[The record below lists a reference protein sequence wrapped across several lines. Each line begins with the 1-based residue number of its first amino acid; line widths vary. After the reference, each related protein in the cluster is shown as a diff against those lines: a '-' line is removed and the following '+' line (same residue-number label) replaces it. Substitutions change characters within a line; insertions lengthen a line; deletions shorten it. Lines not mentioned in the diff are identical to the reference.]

1 MKIHQQIIDI
11 KTSGKCLHNITPQIK
26 DVLNN
31 SGIITGLATIFIL
44 HTSASLIIQENA
56 DPDVL
61 ADLSIFFS
69 KLVPEN
75 GYDYLHS
82 SEGADDMPSHIRSIL
97 TSTSENII
105 IRQGKLL
112 LGTWQGIYL
121 WEHRTRSHFRQ
132 VAIHLQGVDY

>member
-1 MKIHQQIIDI
+1 MKMYQEILEI
-11 KTSGKCLHNITPQIK
+11 KTSGKCLHKITHQ
-26 DVLNN
+26 VMTVVTN
-31 SGIITGLATIFIL
+31 SGIKTGICTVFVL

-61 ADLSIFFS
+61 ADLSNFFS

-75 GYDYLHS
+75 NFDYLHS
-82 SEGADDMPSHIRSIL
+82 AEGADDMPSHIRSIL

-105 IRQGKLL
+105 IRDGKLL

-121 WEHRTRSHFRQ
+121 WEHRVRSNLRKI
-132 VAIHLQGVDY
+132 AIHVQGD

>member
-1 MKIHQQIIDI
+1 MKMYQEIVEI
-11 KTSGKCLHNITPQIK
+11 KTSGKCLHSITSQVMTVVK
-26 DVLNN
+26 K
-31 SGIITGLATIFIL
+31 SGIQTGICTVFIL

-61 ADLSIFFS
+61 ADLSNFFS

-75 GYDYLHS
+75 GFDYLHS
-82 SEGADDMPSHIRSIL
+82 AEGADDMPSHIRSIL

-105 IRQGKLL
+105 IRDGKLL

-121 WEHRTRSHFRQ
+121 WEHRVRSHLRKI
-132 VAIHLQGVDY
+132 AIHVQGN